1 MFFYLARLLSV
12 WHVECNIKIVWGLTS
27 FFLAFYQLISV
38 VEARPRLSW
47 RMEDRNL
54 CVTKGNF
61 YWKEHSME
69 RGSICGQLD
78 DKQEV
83 GLTWSL
89 WHDSP
94 RLDTSCN
101 LHLMLCFDC
110 FDHFQAVRF
119 VVKLRY
125 FISQISTST
134 SEWRHWIFQ
143 HNVDR
148 KSHFSASKLISMNK
162 IQNLAFSLI
171 LFIHFRRDLCSI
183 CFVFLEGKE
192 V

>member
-101 LHLMLCFDC
+101 LHLMLCFDW

-125 FISQISTST
+125 LFSRSNFHIKIWMTPLNLPRVSFQIDFD
-134 SEWRHWIFQ
+134 EH
-143 HNVDR
+143 
-148 KSHFSASKLISMNK
+148 
-162 IQNLAFSLI
+162 
-171 LFIHFRRDLCSI
+171 
-183 CFVFLEGKE
+183 
-192 V
+192 

>member
-1 MFFYLARLLSV
+1 MFFYLVRHLSV
-12 WHVECNIKIVWGLTS
+12 WHVECNRKIVWGLTS
-27 FFLAFYQLISV
+27 FFSCFLPVGFSGGGATSCILKNG
-38 VEARPRLSW
+38 RPELVRHKRDFL
-47 RMEDRNL
+47 L
-54 CVTKGNF
+54 K
-61 YWKEHSME
+61 KHSME

-125 FISQISTST
+125 FIGQISTSRF
-134 SEWRHWIFQ
+134 EWHHWIFQ
-143 HNVDR
+143 QNVDR
-148 KSHFSASKLISMNK
+148 KGQFSNWLRRTLIENLVFWIPIKK
-162 IQNLAFSLI
+162 IVHTLSTG
-171 LFIHFRRDLCSI
+171 LFLK
-183 CFVFLEGKE
+183 GKK